1 MLFSS
6 DSLNLGIKDRR
17 PSPFLVSES
26 ADYAAAPATTC
37 RGMGKKEVKEPAVM
51 DDVRVTKSIMELS
64 TKQLFTE
71 NVKDLLGGE
80 SDNTGVSSHKNSETC
95 DKISKAGLTSKE
107 SMRKLQHDLEAL
119 LSRSAIVCPSFIR
132 LHPLDLA

>member
-1 MLFSS
+1 M
-6 DSLNLGIKDRR
+6 
-17 PSPFLVSES
+17 SES

-64 TKQLFTE
+64 TKQLLAE
-71 NVKDLLGGE
+71 NVKVLLGGE
-80 SDNTGVSSHKNSETC
+80 SDRANTGVSSHKNSETC

-119 LSRSAIVCPSFIR
+119 LSRSAVVCPSFIH
-132 LHPLDLA
+132 LYPLDLA